1 MVTWNLSVLCHRTI
15 KIFKGVVIYAF
26 VFNRSWMR
34 SNLTAFAIHLIRNRM
49 LDFFFSLIFHLPRF
63 IMHLLIVHC
72 LFFVGSVSSSGISDL
87 YTADATVGGIQIVAG
102 ILWSKYFSRFKGGW
116 LVHLYYV
123 VQNTRLWLAVYHSAP
138 VYYCNESHEPLN
150 GSQSRSFWW

>member
-34 SNLTAFAIHLIRNRM
+34 SNLTAFAIHLIRQRI

-63 IMHLLIVHC
+63 RMNLLTAHC

-138 VYYCNESHEPLN
+138 VYNCNESHEPLN

>member
-15 KIFKGVVIYAF
+15 KIFNGVVIYAF

-34 SNLTAFAIHLIRNRM
+34 SNLTAFAIHLIRHRI
-49 LDFFFSLIFHLPRF
+49 LLFFFSLIFHLPRF
-63 IMHLLIVHC
+63 RMNLLTVHC

-87 YTADATVGGIQIVAG
+87 YTADATVGGIQIVSG

-138 VYYCNESHEPLN
+138 VYNCNESHEPLN

>member
-15 KIFKGVVIYAF
+15 KIFNGVVIYAF

-34 SNLTAFAIHLIRNRM
+34 SNLTAFAIHLIRHRI
-49 LDFFFSLIFHLPRF
+49 LLFFFSLIFHLPRF
-63 IMHLLIVHC
+63 RMNLLTVHC
-72 LFFVGSVSSSGISDL
+72 LFLVGFVSSSGISDL

-138 VYYCNESHEPLN
+138 VYNCNESHKPLN